1 MNASKKRMVT
11 VLGLLMAAAVVTG
24 IVWNVTHYWM
34 IDFRFYAKDLEIV
47 DLRGREITTSHYD
60 KVCEKFPDAKVY
72 WNIPFQGSFYDQDE
86 KTLAITTLSE
96 EDVLMLDYFTQL
108 ETVEAVQCKDYQN
121 LYALQ
126 QRRPEV
132 TVNYQVEIGGDAYA
146 PDAKSI
152 VLTSVSQEEIGLLE
166 YLPDLETVAFGGGEN
181 TANLAQ
187 LHAYCQ
193 EQGYAFQIQI
203 GDTAVQTTESAV
215 TVSGANEA
223 ELNLLQFLPSLKT
236 LHLENP
242 EAPVES
248 LLALQQTYGDV
259 DITWSAAVAGKTFL
273 SSDTLIDISNIPVTD
288 LSVIEEEMRYFP
300 NATQLEMHFCGVEN
314 EEMAA
319 FREAHRE
326 DYKVVWTVYLGP
338 RLPIRTDVDN
348 IMPARDGVSDFHDEE
363 AYNMRYCEDVIA
375 IDVGHLDVR
384 NIEFVQFMPKLKY
397 LVISW
402 TGVNDLTPISNCKEL
417 VFLEGTDAP
426 IGDLTPL
433 KGCTAL
439 EDINLSAS
447 GAKNAEVFAE
457 MPWVKNVWAIFRK
470 DLGYV
475 AAQCLPDAYV
485 RTSGDY
491 TVSGWRSIPN
501 YYAMRDALGMF
512 YMRG

>member
-1 MNASKKRMVT
+1 MNAHKKRMVT
-11 VLGLLMAAAVVTG
+11 VLGLLMAAAIVAG

-47 DLRGREITTSHYD
+47 DLRGREVTTSHYD
-60 KVCEKFPDAKVY
+60 KVCEKFPGAKIY
-72 WNIPFQGSFYDQDE
+72 WNIPFQGNSYDQGN
-86 KTLAITTLSE
+86 KNLTITTLSE
-96 EDVLMLDYFTQL
+96 EDILTLDYFTQL
-108 ETVEAVQCKDYQN
+108 ETVEASACKDYRN
-121 LYALQ
+121 LYDLQ

-132 TVNYQVEIGGDAYA
+132 KVNYRVEIGGNSYF
-146 PDAKSI
+146 PDARAI
-152 VLTSVSQEEIGLLE
+152 VLTSVSQEEIALLE
-166 YLPDLETVAFGGGEN
+166 YLPNLKTVAFGGGEN
-181 TANLAQ
+181 TANAAQ
-187 LHAYCQ
+187 LQAYCQ
-193 EQGYAFQIQI
+193 ERGYDFRIQI
-203 GDTAVQTTESAV
+203 GDTGVETSESAV
-215 TVSGANEA
+215 TLIGANEA
-223 ELNLLQFLPSLKT
+223 ELNLLQFLPNLKT
-236 LHLENP
+236 LHLESP

-248 LLALQQTYGDV
+248 LLALRETYGDV
-259 DITWSAAVAGKTFL
+259 DITWSATVAGKSFL

-288 LSVIEEEMRYFP
+288 LSVIEEEMKYFP
-300 NATQLEMHFCGVEN
+300 NAAQLEMNFCGVEN

-326 DYKVVWTVYLGP
+326 DYKVVWTVYLGS
-338 RLPIRTDVDN
+338 RLPTRTDVDN
-348 IMPARDGVSDFHDEE
+348 IMPARDGVSDFHD
-363 AYNMRYCEDVIA
+363 ADTYNMRYCEDVIA

-384 NIEFVQFMPKLKY
+384 NIEFVAFMPKLKY

-417 VFLEGTDAP
+417 VFLEATDAP

-439 EDINLSAS
+439 EDINLSDS